1 MKFGIAKRFACEVEV
16 SNGERIIDK
25 YVAVERYA
33 YPMQAPFKLVDDQG
47 NIREIVRKNPYKKDK
62 YNA

>member
-33 YPMQAPFKLVDDQG
+33 YPMQAPFKLVDDQS
-47 NIREIVRKNPYKKDK
+47 NIREIVKKHPYKKDK
-62 YNA
+62 DNA